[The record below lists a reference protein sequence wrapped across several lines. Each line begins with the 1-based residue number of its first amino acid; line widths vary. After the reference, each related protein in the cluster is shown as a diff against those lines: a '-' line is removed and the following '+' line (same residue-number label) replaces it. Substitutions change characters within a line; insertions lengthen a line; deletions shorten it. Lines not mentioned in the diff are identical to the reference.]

1 MKANMEMNLHEKTRN
16 RMNLEREKQFVD
28 NLYSTY
34 TMVYTLHTNI
44 KKDLVIKTFKPFIKG
59 GKALELGCADGY
71 MTERL
76 ANLVTNLDVVEGSP
90 RFLKHAKRTSLK
102 NVSFICALF
111 EEYESHKRYD
121 YIFATYVFEHVL
133 DPIAILKRMKA
144 LLKSSGLLFI
154 TVPNARALSRQIAL
168 HMGLIEDLKQL
179 TDNDKKHGH
188 RRVYDRIT
196 LNRHIDIA
204 GFRSISQGG
213 ILLKILADFQLNK
226 LLKEK
231 ILTEDHYHG
240 LYSLGLEYPDFC
252 DSLFSICAS
261 KET

>member
-1 MKANMEMNLHEKTRN
+1 MGMNSHERIGKG
-16 RMNLEREKQFVD
+16 MNLESEKHFVD

-34 TMVYTLHTNI
+34 TTVYTPHAHI
-44 KKDLVIKTFKPFIKG
+44 KKDLVIRAFKPFIQG
-59 GKALELGCADGY
+59 GEALELGCADGY

-76 ANLVTNLDVVEGSP
+76 AHLVDTLDVVDGSSG
-90 RFLKHAKRTSLK
+90 FLKEARKASLT
-102 NVSFICALF
+102 NVDFICALF
-111 EEYESHKRYD
+111 EEYETHKRYD
-121 YIFATYVFEHVL
+121 YIFATYILEHVL
-133 DPIAILKRMKA
+133 DPMAILKRMKT

-179 TDNDKKHGH
+179 TDNDRKHGH
-188 RRVYDRIT
+188 RRVYDRIS
-196 LNRHIDIA
+196 LNRHIDTA
-204 GFRSISQGG
+204 GFRTISQGG

-226 LLKEK
+226 LLTEK
-231 ILTEDHYHG
+231 ILTEDHYDA

-252 DSLFSICAS
+252 DSLFSICAK